1 MSLMMLQVLVPIT
14 RKWRVI
20 DLAKEIDEMDFLTQE
35 VEVLVVVDNSQ
46 LKKATVVNAFKFDNP
61 KIKSVRVVRFRNG
74 QPVEGNIFER
84 RRRIAKMLNFAKTQ
98 LNKKYELTLIIE
110 DDTVVKKDDFKKLF
124 YDWQILKKQGVN
136 IGAVSGLQAGRW
148 ASKIIGAWIVDDVE
162 KPKHLK
168 SIDFTTKEVLKRVD
182 ATGLYFLLTET
193 ESLKKHEFA
202 GHDLAPDVNYGLYL
216 RQMGKEIVVDWTVKL
231 DHVSRDKIY
240 QVDENCESLIF
251 VKNPKGL
258 WKVLEK

>member
-1 MSLMMLQVLVPIT
+1 MLQVLIPLT
-14 RKWRVI
+14 REWRI
-20 DLAKEIDEMDFLTQE
+20 KDLAKEVNEMDFLTQE

-46 LKKATVVNAFKFDNP
+46 LKKATVVNAFKFDNSR
-61 KIKSVRVVRFRNG
+61 IKSVKVIRFRNG
-74 QPVEGNIFER
+74 QPVEANIFER

-98 LNKKYELTLIIE
+98 LSKKHELTLIIE
-110 DDTVVKKDDFKKLF
+110 DDTRVKRDDFKRLF

-148 ASKIIGAWIVDDVE
+148 ASKIIGAWIVDDVNN
-162 KPKHLK
+162 PKHLK
-168 SIDFTTKEVLKRVD
+168 SIDFTMKEVLKRVD

-193 ESLKKHEFA
+193 DNIKKHEFA
-202 GHDLAPDVNYGLYL
+202 GHDLAPDVDFGLYL
-216 RQMGKEIVVDWTVKL
+216 RRMGKEIIVDWTVKL
-231 DHVSRDKIY
+231 DHVSRGKIY

-258 WKVLEK
+258 WKVLDVKK

>member
-1 MSLMMLQVLVPIT
+1 MLQVLIPLT
-14 RKWRVI
+14 REWRI
-20 DLAKEIDEMDFLTQE
+20 KDLAKEVNEMDFLTQE

-46 LKKATVVNAFKFDNP
+46 IKKASVVNAFKLDNP
-61 KIKSVRVVRFRNG
+61 RIKSVRVIRFRNG
-74 QPVEGNIFER
+74 QPVEANIFER

-98 LNKKYELTLIIE
+98 LSKKHELTLIIE
-110 DDTVVKKDDFKKLF
+110 DDTRVKRDDFKRLF

-148 ASKIIGAWIVDDVE
+148 ASKIIGAWIVDEIE
-162 KPKHLK
+162 KPKYLK
-168 SIDFTTKEVLKRVD
+168 SIDFTMKEVLKRVD

-193 ESLKKHEFA
+193 DNIKKHEFA
-202 GHDLAPDVNYGLYL
+202 GHDLAPDVDFGLYL
-216 RQMGKEIVVDWTVKL
+216 RRMGKEIIVDWTVKL
-231 DHVSRDKIY
+231 DHISRDKTY
-240 QVDENCESLIF
+240 QVDDKCISLIF

>member
-1 MSLMMLQVLVPIT
+1 MSSTMLQVLVPIT

-20 DLAKEIDEMDFLTQE
+20 DLAKEIDEMDFLTQD

-110 DDTVVKKDDFKKLF
+110 DDTVVKKDDFKHLF

-193 ESLKKHEFA
+193 ESLKKHEFT

-231 DHVSRDKIY
+231 DHISRDKTY
-240 QVDENCESLIF
+240 QVDDKCISLIF
-251 VKNPKGL
+251 VKNPRGL
-258 WKVLEK
+258 WKVAE